1 MGIFLKDLDGGTFI
15 DKMLKVYFIYSHPY
29 DRTFCE
35 LLKVKRKEKEVK
47 KLISSLNKKERYISR
62 ICKAIEKATGLMFK
76 KDVKCYVVSDTLW
89 KGFSDPLTIRLSNI
103 NEFINVLIHELIH
116 VISVQNKNRM
126 KILNKLIER
135 RFNLP
140 LHTRVHIWV
149 NIADMKVK
157 RAIGFK
163 NFIKKKKVL
172 KKNLKKRYKADLIKS
187 YKIAREIAKKIE
199 PQLPENNILKRF
211 EMFLKKK

>member
-1 MGIFLKDLDGGTFI
+1 
-15 DKMLKVYFIYSHPY
+15 MLKVYFVYSHPY

-35 LLKVKRKEKEVK
+35 LLNTKQKEKE
-47 KLISSLNKKERYISR
+47 IRRFINSLNKKKKYISR
-62 ICKAIEKATGLMFK
+62 ICKAIEKATGLKFR
-76 KDVKCYVVSDTLW
+76 KDVRCYVVSDTLW
-89 KGFSDPLTIRLSNI
+89 KGFSDPLTIRLANM